1 MTTKFNANIDYK
13 TAFAAEVDA
22 LWATDINA
30 RIGELQ
36 AHLKRLKKDLEEAEK
51 TKATKWALLAL
62 PYEIGECER
71 TIQCEFER
79 KTQIAANLTEAYVCD
94 TGERP
99 DARQLDRMATWLLK
113 GAEHGDIDAE
123 VLTAPQRYRRKKREL
138 PDMLIDGKIMNDDG
152 NTYREPKPSMD
163 EKGSHFEYVRMP
175 SDNEDKR
182 KFNGPMRRYNVN
194 FNGKK

>member
-1 MTTKFNANIDYK
+1 MTTRFNASDDYK

-22 LWATDINA
+22 LWASDINA
-30 RIGELQ
+30 KINEAR
-36 AHLKRLKKDLEEAEK
+36 AMLKKAVKDGDRKYELIAKLDLAIYFDEK
-51 TKATKWALLAL
+51 RKAV
-62 PYEIGECER
+62 
-71 TIQCEFER
+71 
-79 KTQIAANLTEAYVCD
+79 ANLIETYVRD
-94 TGERP
+94 VGERP
-99 DARQLDRMATWLLK
+99 DARQLDRLATWLLK

>member
-1 MTTKFNANIDYK
+1 MTTRFNASDDYK
-13 TAFAAEVDA
+13 IAFAAEVDA

-36 AHLKRLKKDLEEAEK
+36 SEIRQREKRGDDVTTQQARLRELFAQKR
-51 TKATKWALLAL
+51 KAV
-62 PYEIGECER
+62 
-71 TIQCEFER
+71 
-79 KTQIAANLTEAYVCD
+79 ANLTEAYVRD

-99 DARQLDRMATWLLK
+99 DARQLDRLATWLLK

>member
-1 MTTKFNANIDYK
+1 VSSDYK
-13 TAFAAEVDA
+13 SIFVAAVDN
-22 LWATDINA
+22 LWASDLNA
-30 RIGELQ
+30 RIGELN
-36 AHLKRLKKDLEEAEK
+36 AEIKRWQHELQMVKSDEVVAEK
-51 TKATKWALLAL
+51 IEDDLDTIAQLFAEKIRRVDEL
-62 PYEIGECER
+62 IER
-71 TIQCEFER
+71 Y
-79 KTQIAANLTEAYVCD
+79 IAA

-99 DARQLDRMATWLLK
+99 DARQLDRLATWLLK

-182 KFNGPMRRYNVN
+182 KFNGSMRRYNVN